1 MNAKSS
7 GTSHLRHSGFGEKKP
22 MGHKMN
28 PSYRNC
34 DKMIPAGFNF
44 GLRVSLMVI
53 VWLTWFGLGEPWTT
67 VFGQF
72 TDELEN
78 SVDIIY

>member
-1 MNAKSS
+1 MKKNVITDKMGQNGIVQKEIISVLSNFKGQKFYVNAKSS

-34 DKMIPAGFNF
+34 DKMIP
-44 GLRVSLMVI
+44 
-53 VWLTWFGLGEPWTT
+53 T
-67 VFGQF
+67 
-72 TDELEN
+72 ELERFKL
-78 SVDIIY
+78 SG

>member
-1 MNAKSS
+1 MNAQSS
-7 GTSHLRHSGFGEKKP
+7 GTSHPRHSGFGEKKP

-53 VWLTWFGLGEPWTT
+53 VWLT
-67 VFGQF
+67 
-72 TDELEN
+72 
-78 SVDIIY
+78 